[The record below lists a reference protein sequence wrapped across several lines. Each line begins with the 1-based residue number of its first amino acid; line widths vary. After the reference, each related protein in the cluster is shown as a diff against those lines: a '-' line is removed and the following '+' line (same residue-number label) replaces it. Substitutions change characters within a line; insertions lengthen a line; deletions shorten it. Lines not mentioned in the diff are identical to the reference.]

1 MGLSTDLDR
10 APRVHASMPGLDF
23 AISPSKGTGEVN
35 SSHKRCKKLGFH
47 IANQPDTLQKIKFF
61 AGERRYSH

>member
-23 AISPSKGTGEVN
+23 AISPSKGTGKSTAPINVARN
-35 SSHKRCKKLGFH
+35 WDFTLP
-47 IANQPDTLQKIKFF
+47 ILDTLQKIKFF
-61 AGERRYSH
+61 AG